1 MTSGLTLASMRTI
14 RPAPTTSI
22 SYANSTSPRFD
33 FHVQAQ
39 HPKTLKHVVVT
50 GTIRGPGQTI
60 LIHPTFFGLGT
71 VRGRVFAPDGVTPMA
86 GMGVQLASGFTNPLA
101 ALTNAAGEYVF
112 TDVPVG
118 TYSVTT
124 RIKGRG
130 MGAAQGLI
138 PTADAESITDIVFAD
153 TEREQLGAL
162 VGRAFLADGR
172 TPAAGFRVYF
182 GHMIAANPASRTPAG
197 VRAIEQMTA
206 DDNGSFSFS
215 DLPVGEFDVVA
226 YDPATQQLGSA
237 KAVVLANVTN
247 AVVVV
252 LQAFGS
258 IEGLVLDAQGRPK
271 AGALVAGGL
280 ELVTTD
286 ANGFF
291 HVDNIP
297 AGHRTLDAGDPVTR
311 RRGSA
316 MVDVLPG
323 QTVPIVIKLEARAT
337 IAGRVFDAAGNP
349 VGNVSVRIPQDEG
362 YIFVFAD
369 ANGFYKFPDME
380 LGDYLIEAPGPP
392 KPALIE
398 FMVTNGISPASA
410 FTMGDAPPDLPGTL
424 EEQARNP
431 DTALAAYQLAVETFF
446 GLHDPRFVGIAPPPA
461 GGFGWNKVK
470 LLQDSTI
477 ATADIHYLRTGTVSG
492 TVLDGSGVEAG
503 ALVRIKAW
511 GVGGTG
517 APILKELARLKTEAG
532 DGRFIFPGV
541 LVGDL
546 ATFQATGIP
555 AGDFTV
561 DAASPFSPVIVSHF
575 GTLNANNPNQS
586 GIVLRFTVEQTET
599 NGTISGTVV
608 MPDGVTPAPE
618 GTNVHIS
625 YGDLTLRTDGAGRFS
640 SQLPL
645 PSGNY
650 SVTAEDPVSGLSGL
664 SHAFVPAGGGH
675 VDLQV
680 RILGLGVVSVVVKR
694 PDGASSAMPTS
705 RWWQG
710 RSVTTKPRPSPT
722 PADSCA
728 SRTSLKARSAC
739 RQSSARR
746 ASPVAPAVSSFATTR
761 SRSS

>member
-1 MTSGLTLASMRTI
+1 MRLTLDLTGAGSQALTIDDDGDGFADRTVDGVASVIPEAPLQLLGVRQVESLGPHYHYLYDPATYGLIIGALFNRPVDHDSAVDLTHYGIGNNRVLQAHVLRSGRLVYLYLAKPIGQLVARQLSVHDVLDVTGQTVTPSTMPITAIYGDGARVLGQVREASGKPVPNAVIRVTSGLTLASMRTDS
-14 RPAPTTSI
+14 TG
-22 SYANSTSPRFD
+22 SYDIDFVRKLDLPRFD

-86 GMGVQLASGFTNPLA
+86 GMGVQLTSGFTNPLA

-138 PTADAESITDIVFAD
+138 PTADAESITDIVFAN

-162 VGRAFLADGR
+162 VGRAFLSDGR

-349 VGNVSVRIPQDEG
+349 VGNVSVRIPQDDG

-380 LGDYLIEAPGPP
+380 LGDYL
-392 KPALIE
+392 
-398 FMVTNGISPASA
+398 S
-410 FTMGDAPPDLPGTL
+410 
-424 EEQARNP
+424 R
-431 DTALAAYQLAVETFF
+431 
-446 GLHDPRFVGIAPPPA
+446 
-461 GGFGWNKVK
+461 
-470 LLQDSTI
+470 
-477 ATADIHYLRTGTVSG
+477 
-492 TVLDGSGVEAG
+492 
-503 ALVRIKAW
+503 
-511 GVGGTG
+511 GTG
-517 APILKELARLKTEAG
+517 SAKACAHRVHGDQRDQPGQRVH
-532 DGRFIFPGV
+532 DGRC
-541 LVGDL
+541 
-546 ATFQATGIP
+546 
-555 AGDFTV
+555 
-561 DAASPFSPVIVSHF
+561 AA
-575 GTLNANNPNQS
+575 
-586 GIVLRFTVEQTET
+586 R
-599 NGTISGTVV
+599 
-608 MPDGVTPAPE
+608 
-618 GTNVHIS
+618 
-625 YGDLTLRTDGAGRFS
+625 
-640 SQLPL
+640 
-645 PSGNY
+645 PSG
-650 SVTAEDPVSGLSGL
+650 
-664 SHAFVPAGGGH
+664 HARGTGP
-675 VDLQV
+675 
-680 RILGLGVVSVVVKR
+680 
-694 PDGASSAMPTS
+694 
-705 RWWQG
+705 
-710 RSVTTKPRPSPT
+710 
-722 PADSCA
+722 
-728 SRTSLKARSAC
+728 
-739 RQSSARR
+739 
-746 ASPVAPAVSSFATTR
+746 
-761 SRSS
+761 